1 VKAATRPNAVRQ
13 TEFTLARAVV
23 LFRAAGL
30 VEFWIVTMHNAS
42 AYRSHA
48 DVVIALLA
56 AVTAESAVLGTAC
69 LRARRVRT
77 WWAAADLIFTVTVL
91 VVSAMV
97 SLHYRGLYVA
107 FPYSVICSV
116 AFGIGFRRLSA
127 VVAATV
133 ILAAGYLYGGGY
145 LHADPAPN
153 VVVNAVTYFPNTL
166 VAWAASR
173 QLRRMGRDLEASR
186 SREAVLARDTER
198 LRQARML
205 HDRVLQT
212 METLA
217 RGQWTADAALKARV
231 AEEAVWLRSLVEGT
245 AEGAAGDLTSQ
256 LSDLVARA
264 ARDGLHVAFNHATLR
279 EPVVLTGLDAQRG
292 AALVGAVSEALNNV
306 VKHAATTSAVLRLA
320 AAPGTLVVT
329 VVDQGRGFDPAAQPA
344 GMGLRESIR
353 GRVTESGG
361 TVQIDT
367 APGAGTFLEIT
378 MPLAGRP
385 HGDGGHDS
393 PQQQGRRQ
401 AGRQAVRPESWRPFH
416 LLGRG
421 LSLIRRPG

>member
-1 VKAATRPNAVRQ
+1 MTVATHPSAVRQ

-23 LFRAAGL
+23 LFRGAGL
-30 VEFWIVTMHNAS
+30 LEFWIVTMHNAS
-42 AYRSHA
+42 VYRGRA
-48 DVVIALLA
+48 DVVTALLA
-56 AVTAESAVLGTAC
+56 AVTAESVVLGLAC
-69 LRARRVRT
+69 LRARRVRP
-77 WWAAADLIFTVTVL
+77 WWAAADLIFTVAVL

-153 VVVNAVTYFPNTL
+153 VMVNAVTYFPNTL
-166 VAWAASR
+166 VAWAVSW
-173 QLRRMGRDLEASR
+173 QLRRMGRDLEVSR

-198 LRQARML
+198 LRQARLL

-217 RGQWTADAALKARV
+217 RGQWTADSALKARV
-231 AEEAVWLRSLVEGT
+231 AEEAIWLRSLVEGT
-245 AEGAAGDLTSQ
+245 GEGSGRDLLGQ
-256 LSDLVARA
+256 LNELIARA
-264 ARDGLHVAFNHATLR
+264 ARDGLHVEFNHATLR
-279 EPVVLTGLDAQRG
+279 EPAVLAGLDARCG

-320 AAPGTLVVT
+320 AGPGTLVVT
-329 VVDQGRGFDPAAQPA
+329 VLDQGRGFDPAAQPA
-344 GMGLRESIR
+344 GMGIRESIR

-361 TVQIDT
+361 TVRIDT
-367 APGAGTFLEIT
+367 APGAGTLLEIS
-378 MPLAGRP
+378 MPLTSGPSSAGLV
-385 HGDGGHDS
+385 DVEAD
-393 PQQQGRRQ
+393 
-401 AGRQAVRPESWRPFH
+401 A
-416 LLGRG
+416 
-421 LSLIRRPG
+421 